1 MNIHFL
7 WIIMVIREEFL
18 CFKEK
23 LPFEPIGERLY
34 RVTGN
39 LSINGEMSI
48 LLYYT
53 NRFRE

>member
-1 MNIHFL
+1 
-7 WIIMVIREEFL
+7 MVIREEFL